1 MNKERRAKIKT
12 NNKRLDLVTDLLN
25 TYKSELESIQMD
37 EEFAFDNLPE
47 GFQNGLK
54 GDEMQEAIDEMED
67 SMEAIDDIIKELE
80 NIKSNLSIL

>member
-1 MNKERRAKIKT
+1 MNKDRRAKIKT
-12 NNKRLDLVTDLLN
+12 SNRRLDLVTEILN

-47 GFQNGLK
+47 GFQNGIR

-67 SMEAIDDIIKELE
+67 SMETIDNIIKELE
-80 NIKSNLSIL
+80 DIKSSLAIL

>member
-1 MNKERRAKIKT
+1 MNKERRTQIKT
-12 NNKRLDLVTDLLN
+12 NNKRLDLVIDLLN

-47 GFQNGLK
+47 GFQNGIR

-67 SMEAIDDIIKELE
+67 GMETIDNIIKELE
-80 NIKSNLSIL
+80 DIKSSLAIL

>member
-1 MNKERRAKIKT
+1 
-12 NNKRLDLVTDLLN
+12 
-25 TYKSELESIQMD
+25 MD

>member
-1 MNKERRAKIKT
+1 MNKDRRAKIKT
-12 NNKRLDLVTDLLN
+12 SNRRLDLVTEILN

-47 GFQNGLK
+47 GFQNGIH

-67 SMEAIDDIIKELE
+67 SMETIDNIIKELE
-80 NIKSNLSIL
+80 DIKSSLAIL